1 MSKDHQ
7 TPAPMTTGSKS
18 RLRRFGG
25 MALSTATFSINVG
38 LAAAAVMIGVTTIQM
53 RAEEKPSVDPSP
65 LAVVDVFTPEW
76 ETGYDVERS
85 FVGRLEPARSTDLAF
100 ELSGTV
106 REVRVDEGDLVEEG
120 DVIAVLD
127 TRTLEADRRRQV
139 ANRQAAESDREL
151 ASLTLN
157 RRQLLKDN
165 GHVSAQLLDEA
176 RLTLSRLDATIAQID
191 AAIDTIDINL
201 DKAVLKAPFSGRVGQ
216 RLLDDGATAS
226 PATPVLRLLESS
238 RPAVRIGL
246 SPEVVD
252 RLDRSH
258 SYDIQISG
266 RTFKAGLAALRPDLQ
281 TRTRTIETL
290 FELDTPEATPAFGR
304 LAELSIVE
312 RVETEGAWVPVSA
325 LKEGPRGLWTV
336 LTVAEDVN
344 QAAPS
349 PAYVVVREAVEVL
362 HAEEGRAFVRGTL
375 TSDSRIVRDGVHR
388 VVVGQAVDLAKAGG

>member
-1 MSKDHQ
+1 MSKDYQ
-7 TPAPMTTGSKS
+7 TPAPKTTGSKS
-18 RLRRFGG
+18 RLRRFGR

-53 RAEEKPSVDPSP
+53 RAEEKPSVEPSP
-65 LAVVDVFTPEW
+65 LAVVDVFTPDW

-106 REVRVDEGDLVEEG
+106 QEVRVDEGDLVEEG

-165 GHVSAQLLDEA
+165 GHVSAQVLDEA
-176 RLTLSRLDATIAQID
+176 RLSLSRLDATIAQID
-191 AAIDTIDINL
+191 AAIDNIDINL
-201 DKAVLKAPFSGRVGQ
+201 DKAVLKAPFSGRVGE

-238 RPAVRIGL
+238 RPTVRIGL

-252 RLDRSH
+252 RLDQSH
-258 SYDIQISG
+258 SYDVQISG

-304 LAELSIVE
+304 LAELSVVE
-312 RVETEGAWVPVSA
+312 RVETEGTWIPVSA

-336 LTVAEDVN
+336 LTVAEDVDS
-344 QAAPS
+344 AEPS

-375 TSDSRIVRDGVHR
+375 TPDRLIVRDGVHR

>member
-1 MSKDHQ
+1 MSKDHK
-7 TPAPMTTGSKS
+7 TPVPKTTDSKS

-25 MALSTATFSINVG
+25 IALSAATFSINVG

-53 RAEEKPSVDPSP
+53 RAEEKPTVEPSP
-65 LAVVDVFTPEW
+65 LAVVDVFTPDW
-76 ETGYDVERS
+76 EAGYDVERS

-165 GHVSAQLLDEA
+165 GHVSAQVLDEA

-201 DKAVLKAPFSGRVGQ
+201 DKAVLKAPFSGRVGE

-238 RPAVRIGL
+238 RPTVRIGL

-312 RVETEGAWVPVSA
+312 RVETEGAWIPVSA

-336 LTVAEDVN
+336 LTVAEDVDS
-344 QAAPS
+344 AAPS

-362 HAEEGRAFVRGTL
+362 HAEERRAFVRGTL
-375 TSDSRIVRDGVHR
+375 TPDSLIVRDGVHR

>member
-1 MSKDHQ
+1 
-7 TPAPMTTGSKS
+7 MTIGSKS
-18 RLRRFGG
+18 RLRRFGR
-25 MALSTATFSINVG
+25 MALSTTTFSINVG
-38 LAAAAVMIGVTTIQM
+38 IAAAAVMIGVTTIQM
-53 RAEEKPSVDPSP
+53 RAEEKPSVEPSP
-65 LAVVDVFTPEW
+65 LAVVDVFTPDW

-165 GHVSAQLLDEA
+165 GHVSAQVLDEA
-176 RLTLSRLDATIAQID
+176 RLTLNRLHATIAQID
-191 AAIDTIDINL
+191 AAIDNIDINL
-201 DKAVLKAPFSGRVGQ
+201 DKAVLKAPFSGRVGE

-238 RPAVRIGL
+238 RPTVRIGL

-252 RLDRSH
+252 GLDRSH

-312 RVETEGAWVPVSA
+312 RVETEGAWIPVSA

-336 LTVAEDVN
+336 LTVAEDVDS
-344 QAAPS
+344 AAPS
-349 PAYVVVREAVEVL
+349 PTYVVVREAVEVL

-375 TSDSRIVRDGVHR
+375 TSDSLIVRDGVHR

>member
-7 TPAPMTTGSKS
+7 TPQPKTTGSKR

-53 RAEEKPSVDPSP
+53 RAEEKPSVEPSP
-65 LAVVDVFTPEW
+65 LALVDVFTPVW

-165 GHVSAQLLDEA
+165 GHVSAQVLDEA

-191 AAIDTIDINL
+191 AAIDNIDINL
-201 DKAVLKAPFSGRVGQ
+201 DKAVLKAPFSGRIGE

-226 PATPVLRLLESS
+226 PATPVLRLLESP
-238 RPAVRIGL
+238 RPTVRIGL

-304 LAELSIVE
+304 LAELSVVE
-312 RVETEGAWVPVSA
+312 RVETEGAWIPISA

-336 LTVAEDVN
+336 LTVAEDVDS
-344 QAAPS
+344 AAPS

-375 TSDSRIVRDGVHR
+375 TPDSRIVRDGVHR